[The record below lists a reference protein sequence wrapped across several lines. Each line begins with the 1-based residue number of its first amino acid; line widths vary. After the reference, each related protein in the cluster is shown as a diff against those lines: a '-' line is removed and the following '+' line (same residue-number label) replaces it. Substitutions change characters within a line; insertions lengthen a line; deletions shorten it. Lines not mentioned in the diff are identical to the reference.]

1 MTIDLHPFARVQLG
15 HRPTP
20 IDHALNLSADIG
32 IDLWIKRDDCTG
44 LAFGGNKVR
53 QLEFYMGE
61 AQAREADTVLIT
73 GAVQSNFMRTTAAA
87 ARLLGMD
94 PHLQLE
100 QRVAKN
106 DERYFQS
113 GNVHLERLLGATLY
127 DFEDGEDEAAADANL
142 ERIAAKLAAKG
153 RKPYVIH
160 LGISHAPIGGLGY
173 VVAAQEI
180 TEQIG
185 AMEALSDAGRD
196 DKVDAKFDAI
206 VVASGSALTHAGLL
220 TGLRALG
227 DTTPVHGICV
237 RRPVAEQGPRVL
249 QRAREIAAMIGHNA
263 LITDADVLVH
273 DEVFFPS
280 YGTLNDA
287 TWNAIDKAARME
299 ALFLDPVYTGRTLAG
314 CIALVKQGVLRKDS
328 RVLLMHT
335 GGQPALFAYESDLQ
349 ARIEQR

>member
-1 MTIDLHPFARVQLG
+1 MTIDLHRFARVQLG
-15 HRPTP
+15 HTPTP

-32 IDLWIKRDDCTG
+32 IDLWVKRDDCTG

-61 AQAREADTVLIT
+61 AQAREADSVLIT

-127 DFEDGEDEAAADANL
+127 NFEDGENEAAADANL
-142 ERIAAKLAAKG
+142 ERIAATLVAKG

-160 LGISHAPIGGLGY
+160 LGISHPPIGGLGY

-180 TEQIG
+180 TGQIA
-185 AMEALSDAGRD
+185 AMEGFSAAGRG
-196 DKVDAKFDAI
+196 DKGDPGVGAKFDAI

-220 TGLRALG
+220 
-227 DTTPVHGICV
+227 
-237 RRPVAEQGPRVL
+237 
-249 QRAREIAAMIGHNA
+249 
-263 LITDADVLVH
+263 
-273 DEVFFPS
+273 S
-280 YGTLNDA
+280 
-287 TWNAIDKAARME
+287 
-299 ALFLDPVYTGRTLAG
+299 AG
-314 CIALVKQGVLRKDS
+314 
-328 RVLLMHT
+328 
-335 GGQPALFAYESDLQ
+335 
-349 ARIEQR
+349 